1 MAPAGQTATQSGK
14 YDVPSVG
21 QIKLL
26 HWFNDVKPALKG
38 KSSIY
43 VYDPASGY
51 SFTLHLYSLGRHADV
66 EPLTSQDTANMI
78 AAFGGKITW
87 NPKFVYVRLPN
98 GVWTV
103 ATMHDVAH
111 GGQSIKDNNFNGQN
125 CVHFLRDMDEVT
137 KNDPDY
143 GVTNQIA
150 LRKGWQNLTGE
161 VVD

>member
-1 MAPAGQTATQSGK
+1 
-14 YDVPSVG
+14 
-21 QIKLL
+21 
-26 HWFNDVKPALKG
+26 
-38 KSSIY
+38 
-43 VYDPASGY
+43 
-51 SFTLHLYSLGRHADV
+51 
-66 EPLTSQDTANMI
+66 MI

-87 NPKFVYVRLPN
+87 TPKFVYVRLPS

-111 GGQSIKDNNFNGQN
+111 GGQSIKDNNFEGQN

-137 KNDPDY
+137 KNDPKY
-143 GVTNQIA
+143 GVTNQVA